1 MAKSK
6 ELSKEQASFFKV
18 EWEKRKEL
26 FKFKFILFRSFS
38 YIPPSYIYSK
48 AIGRTESGYDYEQKE
63 VSLTQIK
70 TAIPIKKLIQ
80 ISEKSYFSNSQALAT
95 T

>member
-6 ELSKEQASFFKV
+6 ELSKEQASFYKK

-26 FKFKFILFRSFS
+26 FKFKLILFRSFS

-48 AIGRTESGYDYEQKE
+48 AIGRTESG
-63 VSLTQIK
+63 
-70 TAIPIKKLIQ
+70 
-80 ISEKSYFSNSQALAT
+80 
-95 T
+95 